1 MQAKDFLNKKVFK
14 GKKMN
19 IYFSNYNT
27 LNERNQIYQ
36 NNSSK
41 QNSLETLIIN
51 PIENY
56 RFQSNQSLN
65 VKKLNPPS
73 QILHVSNLN

>member
-41 QNSLETLIIN
+41 
-51 PIENY
+51 
-56 RFQSNQSLN
+56 
-65 VKKLNPPS
+65 
-73 QILHVSNLN
+73 